1 MRILLLII
9 LLTAISALILN
20 WRKARSRKKSKQPL
34 LSKDYFV
41 GLNYLLNEQPDKAV
55 DIFIRLLEVDSD
67 TLEMHLALGNLF
79 RRRGEVDRAI
89 RIHQNI
95 IARPNL
101 TRDMRLEALLALG
114 EDYLAAGVYDR
125 AERLFQESLENNS
138 KYRLSALK
146 CLLDIYEREK
156 EWKSALSIAQQL
168 EKTGA
173 VDLKKAMA
181 HYYCE
186 LIEDP
191 RFPSTHDLNTEY
203 LKSAQQSDHDCIRA
217 NLIKARLAEQSGDD
231 KEALKIYKRV
241 FKQSPSFIMQ
251 CLPAIES
258 IYGRL
263 NDEKAY
269 VDYLYE
275 CLAQYPHPLII
286 AAIAS
291 KLAEWH
297 GVQAG
302 VDFWAEQLQK
312 TPSLTGVKK
321 LLSLEMNLLP
331 EVQKKNFLLMS
342 DALKKLTENNI
353 YYQCEHCGFSGKK
366 LHWLCP
372 GCRRWETMQYLME

>member
-1 MRILLLII
+1 MYTLLLII
-9 LLTAISALILN
+9 LFLALSALILN
-20 WRKARSRKKSKQPL
+20 WRKARSRRKNKQPI

-101 TRDMRLEALLALG
+101 TRDVRLEALLALG

-125 AERLFQESLENNS
+125 AERLFQESIETNS
-138 KYRLSALK
+138 KYKFSALK

-156 EWKSALSIAQQL
+156 DWKAALLTAQQL

-173 VDLKKAMA
+173 ADLNKAIA

-191 RFPSTHDLNTEY
+191 RFPLSHELKMDY
-203 LKSAQQSDHDCIRA
+203 LKLAQQSDHDCIRA

-251 CLPAIES
+251 CLPAMQS
-258 IYGRL
+258 IYL
-263 NDEKAY
+263 M
-269 VDYLYE
+269 DYLYE
-275 CLAQYPHPLII
+275 CLVQYPHPLII
-286 AAIAS
+286 DAIAT
-291 KLAEWH
+291 KLSETH

-302 VDFWAEQLQK
+302 IDFWAEQLQK

-321 LLSLEMNLLP
+321 LLSLQMSLLP
-331 EVQKKNFLLMS
+331 DAQKKNFSLMS
-342 DALKKLTENNI
+342 DALKQLTENNVH
-353 YYQCEHCGFSGKK
+353 YQCEHCGFSGKK